1 MALSKGTIKTNS
13 AIEDSKSKNI
23 TRNSLSKNTV
33 TETFA
38 KIHKSIYVLII
49 NQNIHNSM
57 SVSKAVPNL
66 TIGIFTQHTTSK
78 DSLERYSISFLS

>member
-66 TIGIFTQHTTSK
+66 TIWDIYATYYIK
-78 DSLERYSISFLS
+78 R

>member
-23 TRNSLSKNTV
+23 TRNSISKNTV

-57 SVSKAVPNL
+57 FVSKEVPNL
-66 TIGIFTQHTTSK
+66 TIWDIYATYYIK
-78 DSLERYSISFLS
+78 R